1 MMILAEKKKHRIKML
16 KENVQVENKKNDE
29 FL

>member
-1 MMILAEKKKHRIKML
+1 MMILAEKKKQRIKML